1 MCAALQAEQAGTT
14 MNISVPQVQLINP
27 ENQIVE
33 ASSSPWWLSAEPT
46 FFPVAS
52 WPLFTTTSMYFLIY
66 SSPHLFLA
74 MLGLRCLSGFL
85 WLRQVGELFA
95 AVGGL
100 LVVVA
105 SSVAEHGV

>member
-1 MCAALQAEQAGTT
+1 

-33 ASSSPWWLSAEPT
+33 ASSSPWWLSAEPA
-46 FFPVAS
+46 FFPIAS
-52 WPLFTTTSMYFLIY
+52 LPFLITSSIYFIY
-66 SSPHLFLA
+66 SFPRLFLA

-85 WLRQVGELFA
+85 WWRQVGVLFT

-100 LVVVA
+100 RVVVA
-105 SSVAEHGV
+105 SSVAEHGL